1 MTSRPSRQLLPLLPL
16 LAAASLA
23 APLPLAATSVV
34 LGTDAELADQA
45 PVVVEATV
53 VAQELPAFAPGLPTT
68 DFRLRVG
75 RVLKGRVAG
84 STLRL
89 RVLGGPAPDGLTL
102 KIWGAPALRIGET
115 VLLFL
120 VADPEGSY
128 RPLHLAVG
136 VFHQAV
142 AAGPDG
148 QPLAVR
154 DLSEMDLVDAGGSF
168 TPGTVQVR
176 DYARFAGWLADRA
189 AGQERAPDYQLE
201 LPAADFLQLQEKFN
215 YLGGIKQRWFEF
227 DSGTAVHWTMYEP
240 GQPGL
245 ADLGVGEFQ
254 AAMQAWNSN
263 PGTDIRYVYDGTSSF
278 TAGFKHPD
286 GHNTLLPGD
295 PNDDL
300 PGRFICSSPGNG
312 TGILGAGGTWFPTN
326 AAPPL
331 PIREADIVIQD
342 GAGCWFNDDP
352 ARAEQVFA
360 HELGHSL
367 GLGHSCGDS
376 LTGPCNTP
384 QKDGALMRAVA
395 HNDNRGATLSDDDR
409 AGIATLYG
417 TGKGTGGGAG
427 SPPPAPSRLA
437 ATALSASAITLA
449 WRNNGGGA
457 TQIDVERKAP
467 GGRFHQVQTL
477 AGSAR
482 SATVSGLAA
491 GVAYSFR
498 VRAHDGA
505 GYSGYSNA
513 ASATTLGNP
522 MPEPAGQIPT
532 TDAP

>member
-1 MTSRPSRQLLPLLPL
+1 MASRSTPVLLPLLAFLAL

-23 APLPLAATSVV
+23 APGRLAATSVV

-45 PVVVEATV
+45 PVVAEGTV
-53 VAQELPAFAPGLPTT
+53 IAREPPAFSSGMPTT
-68 DFRLRVG
+68 DYRVRVE

-84 STLRL
+84 GTLRL
-89 RVLGGPAPDGLTL
+89 RVLGGPGPDGLTL
-102 KIWGAPALRIGET
+102 KIWGAPELRAGET

-120 VADPEGSY
+120 VGDADGSF

-136 VFHQAV
+136 VFHQV
-142 AAGPDG
+142 AAPGPEG

-154 DLSEMDLVDAGGSF
+154 DLSEMEVVDARGGF

-176 DYARFAGWLADRA
+176 DYVRFAEWLADRA
-189 AGQERAPDYQLE
+189 GGQEREPDYRLE
-201 LPAADFLQLQEKFN
+201 LPAADLGQVQEKFN

-227 DSGTAVHWTMYEP
+227 DSGTAVHWTMYQA

-245 ADLGVGEFQ
+245 ADLGFGEFQ
-254 AAMQAWNSN
+254 AAMHAWNAN

-286 GHNTLLPGD
+286 GHNTLLTGD

-300 PGRFICSSPGNG
+300 PGSFTCTSPGNG
-312 TGILGAGGTWFPTN
+312 NGILGAGGTWFPTD

-384 QKDGALMRAVA
+384 VKDGALMRAVA
-395 HNDNRGATLSDDDR
+395 HNDNRGATLGDDDR

-417 TGKGTGGGAG
+417 TGTGTGGGTG
-427 SPPPAPSRLA
+427 GGRPPAAPSRLTA
-437 ATALSASAITLA
+437 SALSASAVALA
-449 WRNNGGGA
+449 WRDNGGGA
-457 TQIDVERKAP
+457 TQIDVERRAP
-467 GGRFHQVQTL
+467 GGRFHQIQTL
-477 AGSAR
+477 PGNAR
-482 SATVSGLAA
+482 SSTVTGLAA

-498 VRAHDGA
+498 VRAHNGA
-505 GYSGYSNA
+505 GYSAYSNA
-513 ASATTLGNP
+513 AGATTRGNP
-522 MPEPAGQIPT
+522 
-532 TDAP
+532 